1 MSISIYT
8 FTKSFANER
17 LSADE
22 FVNAYMELW
31 RIERDNKQLSQDNQD
46 LSEYLSSVFCL
57 ADSYNPEDDRDDHE
71 IDENKLR
78 EQIISMI
85 NSFESKHPKNI

>member
-8 FTKSFANER
+8 LTKSFANER

-31 RIERDNKQLSQDNQD
+31 RIERDNKQSSQDD
-46 LSEYLSSVFCL
+46 HKLSECLSGMFCL
-57 ADSYNPEDDRDDHE
+57 ADLYNPEDDREDYE
-71 IDENKLR
+71 LDEKGLR
-78 EQIISMI
+78 EQIMQMI
-85 NSFESKHPKNI
+85 NTYESN

>member
-1 MSISIYT
+1 MSILIYKL
-8 FTKSFANER
+8 TKSFANER

-31 RIERDNKQLSQDNQD
+31 RIERDNKQLSQDSQD

-57 ADSYNPEDDRDDHE
+57 ADSYNPEDDRDDYE
-71 IDENKLR
+71 VDENGLR
-78 EQIISMI
+78 EQIKLMI
-85 NSFESKHPKNI
+85 NSYESRHQQK